1 MLVSANLSKLY
12 DESIADFFYGKPAGK
27 HIAKEIKKDRL
38 NIRISTKGKHD
49 ANQRNKISTPQG
61 LHGNNDLQTLQ
72 PRAKT

>member
-12 DESIADFFYGKPAGK
+12 DDSIADFFYGKPAGK

-49 ANQRNKISTPQG
+49 ANNLKHNLDIRRG
-61 LHGNNDLQTLQ
+61 RG
-72 PRAKT
+72 